1 MKRLKNYLLYIVI
14 ALSVASY
21 TLFYYIPRHKIHVPE
36 VGELVMY
43 SIDVGQGDSTLF
55 VMPDGKS
62 MLIDAGNAQDYSK
75 IAAVMDKVN
84 VNKIDF
90 LVLSHPHSDHM
101 GSMARIIEGY
111 EIGKLYMPDAASD
124 TAEFYELIE
133 AAENKG
139 VLPELVSYPYTL
151 CDGDYTVSVLSPRDN
166 DYANE
171 NLFSIVVRVEYG
183 ETAFMV
189 MGDAEAEN
197 EADMLADTNTEL
209 FANVIRIGHHGGEGS
224 TTKEFIEAASPEYA
238 VISVGKDNSYGHPSG
253 AVTAILAEAG
263 ADILR
268 TDVNGT
274 VCFSSDGEKIKVF
287 CEK

>member
-1 MKRLKNYLLYIVI
+1 MKRLRNYLLYAVI
-14 ALSVASY
+14 ALAVAAY
-21 TLFYYIPRHKIHVPE
+21 TLFYYIPQHKIHVPE
-36 VGELVMY
+36 LGEAVMY

-55 VMPDGKS
+55 VMPDGRT
-62 MLIDAGNAQDYSK
+62 MLIDAGNAGDYSK
-75 IAAVMDKVN
+75 IKAVMDKVH

-90 LVLSHPHSDHM
+90 LILSHPHSDHM
-101 GSMARIIEGY
+101 GSMAQIIESY

-139 VLPELVSYPYTL
+139 ISPETVSYPYTL
-151 CDGDYTVSVLSPRDN
+151 CDGDYNISVLSPRDK
-166 DYANE
+166 DYADE
-171 NLFSIVVRVEYG
+171 NLFSVVVRVEYG
-183 ETAFMV
+183 DTAFMI

-197 EADMLADTNTEL
+197 EDDMLQDKDLELSAD
-209 FANVIRIGHHGGEGS
+209 VIRIGHHGSDGS
-224 TTKEFIEAASPEYA
+224 STKKFIGAVSPKYA
-238 VISVGKDNSYGHPSG
+238 VISVGKDNTYGHPSSE
-253 AVTAILAEAG
+253 VTGTLAEVG

>member
-14 ALSVASY
+14 ALAVAVY
-21 TLFYYIPRHKIHVPE
+21 TLFCYIPRHKIYVPE
-36 VGELVMY
+36 IGEAVMY
-43 SIDVGQGDSTLF
+43 SVDVGQGDSTLF
-55 VMPDGKS
+55 VMPDGRT
-62 MLIDAGNAQDYSK
+62 MLIDAGNASDYSK
-75 IAAVMDKVN
+75 IKAVMDKVH

-90 LVLSHPHSDHM
+90 LILSHPHSDHM
-101 GSMARIIEGY
+101 GSMARIIESY

-139 VLPELVSYPYTL
+139 IFPEIVSYPYTL
-151 CDGDYTVSVLSPRDN
+151 CDGDYTVSVLSPRDK

-183 ETAFMV
+183 DTAFMV

-197 EADMLADTNTEL
+197 EADMLADTNAEL
-209 FANVIRIGHHGGEGS
+209 FADVIRIGHHGGEGS
-224 TTKEFIEAASPEYA
+224 TTKEFINAVAPKYA
-238 VISVGKDNSYGHPSG
+238 VISVGKDNSYGHPAS

-263 ADILR
+263 AEILR

-274 VCFSSDGEKIKVF
+274 VCLSSDGEKIKVF